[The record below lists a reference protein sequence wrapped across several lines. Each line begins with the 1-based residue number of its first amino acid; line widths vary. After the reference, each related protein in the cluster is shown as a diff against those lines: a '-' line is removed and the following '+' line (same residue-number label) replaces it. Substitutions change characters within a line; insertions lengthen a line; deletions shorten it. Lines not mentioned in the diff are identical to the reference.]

1 MDLWIFNVKSLV
13 FEKFSV
19 IVLIESFV
27 IVIESQVYH
36 TGGNILEMRG
46 NSALLPPTATPELR
60 TMDRIIITSFYLI

>member
-46 NSALLPPTATPELR
+46 NSALLPQQHLN
-60 TMDRIIITSFYLI
+60 